1 MGEVKLSAELM
12 LECSTVSLLIIEER
26 EDNGI
31 VIGAPHHAPKG
42 IEYLKCKNE
51 KGNYRVAD
59 ENAGFLGRYIAEK
72 LNSHSII
79 ACNYYFDVN
88 KNLRTDYSIQ
98 IAKWKPKYLIEI
110 HGHGDDRYGVLISS
124 GSKDDEHAISLASL
138 LNEKKKNIKDLKDI
152 EIVGKFIDIPEK
164 YQAKKSVTITDDRW
178 KSFHIE
184 IPKSLRKTDDLTPGK
199 PPIQGYHF
207 CNCLVESIGIINVQ

>member
-1 MGEVKLSAELM
+1 MSGELM

-31 VIGAPHHAPKG
+31 VIGVPHHAPKG

-59 ENAGFLGRYIAEK
+59 ENAGFLGRYVAEK
-72 LNSHSII
+72 INSHSII
-79 ACNYYFDVN
+79 ANNYYFDVN

-110 HGHGDDRYGVLISS
+110 HGHGNDCYGVLISS
-124 GSKDDEHAISLASL
+124 GSKNDEHTIALADL
-138 LNEKKKNIKDLKDI
+138 LNEKKKSINSLQDL
-152 EIVGKFIDIPEK
+152 EIIGK
-164 YQAKKSVTITDDRW
+164 
-178 KSFHIE
+178 
-184 IPKSLRKTDDLTPGK
+184 G
-199 PPIQGYHF
+199 G
-207 CNCLVESIGIINVQ
+207 